1 MKVLVD
7 TSVWSLSLRRS
18 LPFDNAEV
26 SELIELIKEVRI
38 QMIGPI
44 RQEILSGIKNQAQFQ
59 KLLHHLRAFPDTDIK
74 TPDYELASRRVL

>member
-18 LPFDNAEV
+18 LPSDNAEV

-38 QMIGPI
+38 QMIGPV
-44 RQEILSGIKNQAQFQ
+44 RQEILSGGQKPDSVSEIK
-59 KLLHHLRAFPDTDIK
+59 I
-74 TPDYELASRRVL
+74 SRYSQQTGISLCFSNICQ